1 MEEAFRYDCQAW
13 SEYQPMDEGSL
24 VAEIQKIEA
33 QAEEIVR
40 EAQRKATEREAWAEK
55 EREIIA
61 LEYQRE
67 YDRKVEEIKRRL
79 ETQKGEEERQLKA
92 HYEDACERLR
102 RMDEATLSRMV
113 ERVVKRV
120 CEE

>member
-1 MEEAFRYDCQAW
+1 MEER
-13 SEYQPMDEGSL
+13 SL
-24 VAEIQKIEA
+24 VTEIQKIEA

-40 EAQRKATEREAWAEK
+40 EAQHKATERETWAKK
-55 EREIIA
+55 ERDTIA

-67 YDRKVEEIKRRL
+67 YDREVEEMKRRL
-79 ETQKGEEERQLKA
+79 ETQKGEEERQCKA
-92 HYEDACERLR
+92 QYEDACERLR
-102 RMDEATLSRMV
+102 RIDEATLNRMV